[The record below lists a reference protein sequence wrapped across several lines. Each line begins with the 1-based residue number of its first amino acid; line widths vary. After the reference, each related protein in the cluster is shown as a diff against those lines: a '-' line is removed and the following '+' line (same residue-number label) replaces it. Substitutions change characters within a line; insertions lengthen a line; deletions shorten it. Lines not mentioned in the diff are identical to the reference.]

1 MQIKYIGNHRPKGMI
16 VDVDEDVAKDAIA
29 SGEFE
34 EVGKEE
40 KIEIENPLAQLLGKK
55 KIHIK

>member
-1 MQIKYIGNHRPKGMI
+1 MQIKYIGNHRPTGMI
-16 VDVDEDVAKDAIA
+16 VDVDEDVARDAIA

-34 EVGKEE
+34 EVGKE
-40 KIEIENPLAQLLGKK
+40 KIIETPLAQLLGKK

>member
-1 MQIKYIGNHRPKGMI
+1 MQIKYIGNHRPTGMI
-16 VDVDEDVAKDAIA
+16 VDVDEDVARDAIK

-40 KIEIENPLAQLLGKK
+40 IIENPLAQLLGKK